1 MIFDTEEDAED
12 YTCDLNS
19 WSNEGKEIL
28 IQRSPWDY
36 AEDYGQDDKYICCDR
51 NIVVNGKEMKI

>member
-36 AEDYGQDDKYICCDR
+36 AEDYGQDDKYIY
-51 NIVVNGKEMKI
+51 VVTEI